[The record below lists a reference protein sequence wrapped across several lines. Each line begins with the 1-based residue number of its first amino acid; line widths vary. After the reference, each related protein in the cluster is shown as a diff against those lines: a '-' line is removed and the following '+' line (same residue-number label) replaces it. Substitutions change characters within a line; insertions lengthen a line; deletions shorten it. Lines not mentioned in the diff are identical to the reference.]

1 MPCVAMRILEKS
13 AAAGLRVLLAG
24 AMLSISPVAALA
36 ANTHF
41 HPGFA
46 GIYVT
51 RAPKTAP
58 SMSVSLGADGSAT
71 VTQDP
76 GQGSTTLFGRWQDDG
91 HQIKV
96 TFDAAEGEPL
106 PAPMVFEPA
115 HGKLQAI
122 SWDHQ
127 AWGNARPPAMTKG
140 YKVKYLFWS
149 TTMR

>member
-1 MPCVAMRILEKS
+1 MPLVAMRILEKS
-13 AAAGLRVLLAG
+13 PAASLRVLLAG

-36 ANTHF
+36 ATTNF

-51 RAPKTAP
+51 
-58 SMSVSLGADGSAT
+58 
-71 VTQDP
+71 
-76 GQGSTTLFGRWQDDG
+76 

-96 TFDAAEGEPL
+96 TFDASEGEPV
-106 PAPMVFEPA
+106 PAPMVFEPV

-127 AWGNARPPAMTKG
+127 AWGTAQPPAMIKG